1 MRKYIYMLYDRLGEQ
16 LIGQCWI
23 DASDGAAIREFHDVL
38 ANPQTS
44 PGRHPADYDL
54 VRLAEVDV
62 EDLAIYVTADDVS
75 PGYASVVARGKDWL
89 DGQKAREAAD
99 NPSPDAERGARITR

>member
-1 MRKYIYMLYDRLGEQ
+1 MRKFIYMLHDRVGGQ

-62 EDLAIYVTADDVS
+62 EELTITMAQEDGDT
-75 PGYASVVARGKDWL
+75 GYAIHIARGKDWI
-89 DGQKAREAAD
+89 DGQKAREAD
-99 NPSPDAERGARITR
+99 NNPSPDAERGARITR